1 MPQEPAWGWRNKLKR
16 IFNNYLII
24 TEFHRT
30 ETHIG
35 TNSWLP
41 EGKGVGNEKKKREF
55 CEVMNVN

>member
-1 MPQEPAWGWRNKLKR
+1 MPQEPARGWRNKLKI

-30 ETHIG
+30 ETHVG

-41 EGKGVGNEKKKREF
+41 EGKGVGNEKKKR
-55 CEVMNVN
+55 